1 MRPKDAV
8 ASLPAVEVNTILL
21 GCLVQM
27 VFSVHRTDGCRIV
40 VAVAVGVSVAVSVAG
55 REDCTH
61 LPHLAMDWPG

>member
-27 VFSVHRTDGCRIV
+27 VFSVHRTDGCRVV
-40 VAVAVGVSVAVSVAG
+40 VAVAVAVSVAG
-55 REDCTH
+55 RKDCTH